1 MEATEITDAVD
12 FYLMGCLGDL
22 ANSSSCSL
30 YLPCLKRLV
39 HVGCC
44 QDIMSFVAV
53 TANGPLY
60 WADDAIT
67 DIFAKLRFRKV
78 IPKIKNK
85 AAATLAVLF

>member
-1 MEATEITDAVD
+1 MLSE
-12 FYLMGCLGDL
+12 Y
-22 ANSSSCSL
+22 
-30 YLPCLKRLV
+30 
-39 HVGCC
+39 HVLRYSNGE
-44 QDIMSFVAV
+44 
-53 TANGPLY
+53 GPLY

>member
-30 YLPCLKRLV
+30 DLPCLERLV
-39 HVGCC
+39 HVGCF

-53 TANGPLY
+53 TANGPLH

-67 DIFAKLRFRKV
+67 HIFVELRFQKV
-78 IPKIKNK
+78 IPTIKIK
-85 AAATLAVLF
+85 AAASLAVLF